1 VRSFRAERERE
12 PLALHSS
19 GDCNGRAVGFRSVW
33 GRLMPIPSVGDLNGD
48 GYVYLNDGHGAFAE
62 ARRPAILPR

>member
-1 VRSFRAERERE
+1 
-12 PLALHSS
+12 
-19 GDCNGRAVGFRSVW
+19 
-33 GRLMPIPSVGDLNGD
+33 MPIPGVGDLNGD